1 MGQKLHA
8 LGAFAFKRPFLI
20 ISIWLVILATL
31 GFTASQFM
39 KPTSSAI
46 SIPGTQAQ
54 MALDRMGELFPDA
67 GAGSARIVFAAPEGK
82 TIEEYRQTITDSTD
96 KFSKIE
102 GVSQVADPFTNTTAI
117 SKDKT
122 IAYTQLQL
130 QSGTGNVA
138 DALINSVSDVVKD
151 SRKDGLQVEMGG
163 DVTQRAP
170 SEFIG
175 VGEIAGLVIA
185 LVVLAVTLGSL
196 VAAGMP
202 LITALIAVA
211 VSMAG
216 LFSLSHVVEIG
227 STTPVLAIMLGL
239 AVGIDYSLFII
250 NRYRTYV
257 HEGYSFDEAAAKAI
271 GTAGNAVVFAAL
283 TVIIA
288 LAALSVVQI
297 PFMTTM
303 GLTAAAAIA
312 IAALIAITIVPSLLR
327 LIGKWAFSRKER
339 RAIANAQKKGAKENH
354 HAVRTTFWYRWGVV
368 ITKFP
373 AAVLLIGVLLIGTI
387 ALPAQD
393 LRLGLPTDEYAA
405 KDSTERRAY
414 DLLAKGFGAGFNAPL
429 IVVVDGL
436 PKVTE
441 ADKTVVREQ
450 AMSEFN
456 KQVESAT
463 AQQQIVFEQKAAA
476 AQTPEQMMALQAEI
490 AAAQQQ
496 GEAQKT
502 AGLATVEK
510 TVEQY
515 AKLVQ
520 LKNVADKIAKTD
532 NVKTALPALATDDG
546 TSGLVQVIPESGP
559 SDEATIDLI
568 NVLRD
573 SVNKKELTGSESID
587 LSVTGSTALQID
599 VDTKLANALPVYL
612 AVVIGLSFVI
622 LVVAFRSILVP
633 LKATLGF
640 LLSVLAMFGAIVAV
654 FQWGWFGI
662 AEAPGPIISFLPIIT
677 IGIMFGLAM
686 DYEFFLVTSMHE
698 AYRETGD
705 AKRSVRRGFAHASKV
720 VVAAAFIMV
729 AIFAGFVGNHDAT
742 IQTIGFALAFGIFI
756 DAFLVRLTLVPAA
769 MALLDKAAWWLPKW
783 LDRIIPHVSIEGEEV
798 TTPVKKKRAK
808 KA

>member
-8 LGAFAFKRPFLI
+8 LGAFAFKRPYLV
-20 ISIWLVILATL
+20 ISIWLIILAVL
-31 GFTASQFM
+31 GLTASQFI
-39 KPTSSAI
+39 KPTTTSL
-46 SIPGTQAQ
+46 SIPGTEAQ
-54 MALDRMGELFPDA
+54 KALDRMGELFPDT
-67 GAGSARIVFAAPEGK
+67 GAGSARIVFAATEGK
-82 TIEEYRQTITDSTD
+82 SIDDFKQSITESTNE
-96 KFSKIE
+96 FSKID
-102 GVSQVADPFTNTTAI
+102 GVSQVIDPFANATAI
-117 SKDKT
+117 SSDRK

-130 QSGTGNVA
+130 NAGTGNVA
-138 DALINSVSDVVKD
+138 DDLIDAVTTVVD
-151 SRKDGLQVEMGG
+151 DTRQSGLHVEMGG
-163 DVTQRAP
+163 DIVQRAP

-175 VGEIAGLVIA
+175 AGEIAGLVIA
-185 LVVLAVTLGSL
+185 LIVLAVTLGSL
-196 VAAGMP
+196 IAAGMP
-202 LITALIAVA
+202 LITALVAVG

-216 LFSLSHVVEIG
+216 LFSLSEVMEIG

-257 HEGYSFDEAAAKAI
+257 HEGFHFNDAAAKAI

-312 IAALIAITIVPSLLR
+312 IAAMVAITLVPALMR

-339 RAIANAQKKGAKENH
+339 AAIVRAQKKGAHEDH
-354 HAVRTTFWYRWGVV
+354 HAVRTTFWYRWGAA
-368 ITKFP
+368 ITKYP
-373 AAVLLIGVLLIGTI
+373 AIVLLIGVISIGVI
-387 ALPAQD
+387 ALPAKD

-405 KDSTERRAY
+405 ADSTARKAY
-414 DLLAKGFGAGFNAPL
+414 ELLAKGFGAGFNAPL

-436 PKVTE
+436 PKVSD
-441 ADKTVVREQ
+441 ADKTAVREQ
-450 AMSEFN
+450 AMAEFN
-456 KQVESAT
+456 KQVADETSK
-463 AQQQIVFEQKAAA
+463 QQALFGEKQAM
-476 AQTPEQMMALQAEI
+476 AQTPEQLMMLQAE
-490 AAAQQQ
+490 AAAAAQQ
-496 GEAQKT
+496 GEAQK
-502 AGLATVEK
+502 AAALAEIDR

-532 NVKTALPALATDDG
+532 NVKTALPALVTDDG
-546 TSGLVQVIPESGP
+546 TSGLIQVIPEAGP
-559 SDEATIDLI
+559 SDQATIDVI
-568 NVLRD
+568 KYLRSSD
-573 SVNKKELTGSESID
+573 NKKELTGSNEIN
-587 LSVTGSTALQID
+587 LSVTGSTALQLD
-599 VDTKLANALPVYL
+599 VDAKLADALPVYL
-612 AVVIGLSFVI
+612 AVVVGLSFII

-633 LKATLGF
+633 LKATVGF

-662 AEAPGPIISFLPIIT
+662 ADAPGPIISFLPIIT

-698 AYRETGD
+698 AYRETNEPL
-705 AKRSVRRGFAHASKV
+705 RSVRRGFAHASKV

-729 AIFAGFVGNHDAT
+729 AIFAGFIGNHDST

-756 DAFLVRLTLVPAA
+756 DAFVVRLTLVPAA
-769 MALLDKAAWWLPKW
+769 MALLDRAAWWLPKW
-783 LDRIIPHVSIEGEEV
+783 LDRVIPHISIEGDETEV
-798 TTPVKKKRAK
+798 PKKRKRA
-808 KA
+808 